1 MLRHL
6 NYHTHTH
13 ARARACAR
21 ECHTT
26 RVGANGGALV
36 CGALACL
43 PLDTVRG
50 EHVLCGEI
58 VFAAKVPYP
67 TPRGRGNSCC
77 CQGSSVYEVC
87 S

>member
-13 ARARACAR
+13 TRARVCVIM
-21 ECHTT
+21 CHTT
-26 RVGANGGALV
+26 RVGPNGGALV

-50 EHVLCGEI
+50 GHVLCGEI
-58 VFAAKVPYP
+58 VFAARVPYP
-67 TPRGRGNSCC
+67 TLRGRGQQLLLS
-77 CQGSSVYEVC
+77 GFVGIC